1 MKERKNRLS
10 SAVRRKEPMGF
21 TLIELLVVIAIIA
34 ILAAMLLPA
43 LQQARERGRSTSCI
57 NLLKQIGFFQL
68 QYANDS
74 NCFPPYKVKRV
85 DNDNMCAWDSGKSP
99 FMHNY
104 VGEKEVTLGLLTGGK
119 MSTFVCPTYKAAP
132 PAPLMP
138 DGTTKI
144 TLGAHS
150 YSYGRNRLLYANME
164 GTCPTYHMS
173 RFKSP
178 SRTCLHTE
186 IGRNSSDGGA
196 VANPSG
202 GATAAMNFLH
212 GNRANVVYCD
222 GHVGSL
228 KPSRLTGEPFPF
240 RSVIDR
246 NYGPK
251 HIFWEPVNPTYM
263 D

>member
-43 LQQARERGRSTSCI
+43 LQQARERGRSASCI

-68 QYANDS
+68 QYANDT
-74 NCFPPYKVKRV
+74 NHFPTYLVKRV
-85 DNDNMCAWDSGKSP
+85 DNDNTCAWDSGKSP

-119 MSTFVCPTYKAAP
+119 MSTFICPTYKASP

-138 DGTTKI
+138 DGKTKI
-144 TLGAHS
+144 TLGTHT
-150 YSYGRNRLLYANME
+150 YSYGRNRLLYANTE
-164 GTCPTYHMS
+164 GTWPTYHMS
-173 RFKSP
+173 RYKSP

-202 GATAAMNFLH
+202 EHTAAMNFPH
-212 GNRANVVYCD
+212 GNSANVVYCD

-228 KPSRLTGEPFPF
+228 KPSALTGERFPF
-240 RSVIDR
+240 RTTKDFK
-246 NYGPK
+246 YGPK
-251 HIFWEPVNPTYM
+251 HIFWTPATPTYF
-263 D
+263 